1 MKAGKSF
8 SLSASAFRQIIMTDE
23 TMEET
28 YMNTQAPSIFND
40 VIGPVMRGP
49 SSSHVA
55 GGARIGAMLRQA
67 CGNDPKKVILDF
79 DVNGSLAESHDGHGT
94 DMGFSCGILG
104 IPLTDERMDQYET
117 LLRDAGIDLSFRIL
131 DYGAEHPNHYRMYA
145 VTGAGDEISMDAI
158 STGGG
163 MIEVISLNGF
173 SVSMM
178 GDFYEYCIVI
188 SDKTA
193 RSPEML
199 DKMFSAH
206 IPMFEYATVSTKDHM
221 VMIECRCSAKWTP
234 EIHAY
239 IEETLHPAKIYTFEP
254 VLPTH
259 SSRVCNVPFRTA
271 EECEQY
277 NQDKHLEFFELA
289 LLYESVRGNTS
300 EETVWNQM
308 KELLQI
314 MRKAVHDG
322 LQGTEYADR
331 ILHTQSP
338 MIGHAMKSRTLVPGT
353 VMNQIITYITAIM
366 ENKSSMGVIV
376 AAPTVGSCGCLP
388 GTVAGLADAL
398 SLDEDTAVKGLLA
411 GGLIGV
417 FFAEQATFAAEVGGC
432 QVECGAGSGMAA
444 AAVTQ
449 MMGGTAV
456 ECIDAASVALHGL
469 TGLACDP
476 VANRVEVP
484 CLNKNIVG
492 GMNALSST
500 NMILSGFDKV
510 IPLDETI
517 QAMYDIGQKLP
528 LELRCTYGG
537 LGKTKTSGEIRKKLE
552 MVKND

>member
-1 MKAGKSF
+1 
-8 SLSASAFRQIIMTDE
+8 
-23 TMEET
+23 
-28 YMNTQAPSIFND
+28 MNTQAPSIFND

-55 GGARIGAMLRQA
+55 GGARIGALLRQA
-67 CGNDPKKVILDF
+67 CGNDPKTVVLDF
-79 DVNGSLAESHDGHGT
+79 DTNGSLAESHDGHGT

-104 IPLTDERMDQYET
+104 IPLTDDRMDQYEK
-117 LLRDAGIDLSFRIL
+117 LLKEAGIDLSFRIL

-145 VTGAGDEISMDAI
+145 VTGSGEEISMDAI

-163 MIEVISLNGF
+163 MIEAISLNGF
-173 SVSMM
+173 SISMM
-178 GDFYEYCIVI
+178 GDFYEYCIVVP
-188 SDKTA
+188 DNAA
-193 RSPEML
+193 RLDLASLSLEML
-199 DKMFSAH
+199 EEMLSTH
-206 IPMFEYATVSTKDHM
+206 IPMFEYATVSKGDHGS
-221 VMIECRCSAKWTP
+221 MIECRCNGKWTD
-234 EIHAY
+234 EIYTY
-239 IEETLHPAKIYTFEP
+239 IEETFPPSKIFSFEP

-271 EECEQY
+271 EECEHY

-289 LLYESVRGNTS
+289 LLYESMRGNTS
-300 EETVWNQM
+300 REQVWNQM

-314 MRKAVHDG
+314 MRKAVRDG
-322 LQGTEYADR
+322 LHGTEYEDR
-331 ILHTQSP
+331 ILHAQSP
-338 MIGHAMKSRTLVPGT
+338 RMAQALETRTLVPGT

-388 GTVAGLADAL
+388 GTVTGLADAL
-398 SLDEDTAVKGLLA
+398 SLDEDTAIKGLLA

-417 FFAEQATFAAEVGGC
+417 FFAAQATFAAEVGGC

-456 ECIDAASVALHGL
+456 ECIDAASVALQGL

-517 QAMYDIGQKLP
+517 KAMYDIGLKLP

-537 LGKTKTSGEIRKKLE
+537 LGKTKTSVEIRKKLE
-552 MVKND
+552 MVKK

>member
-1 MKAGKSF
+1 
-8 SLSASAFRQIIMTDE
+8 
-23 TMEET
+23 
-28 YMNTQAPSIFND
+28 MNKQAPSIFND

-55 GGARIGAMLRQA
+55 GGARIGALLRQA

-79 DVNGSLAESHDGHGT
+79 DINGSLAESHDGHGT
-94 DMGFSCGILG
+94 DMGFSCGLLG
-104 IPLTDERMDQYET
+104 IPLTDERMDRYET
-117 LLRDAGIDLSFRIL
+117 LIKDAGIDLSFRIL
-131 DYGAEHPNHYRMYA
+131 DYGAMHPNHYRMYA
-145 VTGAGDEISMDAI
+145 VTGCGEELQMDAI

-163 MIEVISLNGF
+163 MVEAISLNGF
-173 SVSMM
+173 SISMM

-188 SDKTA
+188 SDDMTTSGKINLSA
-193 RSPEML
+193 EML
-199 DKMFSAH
+199 NGMLSAR
-206 IPMFEYATVSTKDHM
+206 IPMFEYATISSKDDSS
-221 VMIECRCSAKWTP
+221 MIECKCSAKWTK
-234 EIHAY
+234 EVHAY
-239 IEETLHPAKIYTFEP
+239 IEETLHPSHIYSFEP

-259 SSRVCNVPFRTA
+259 SARVCNVPFRTA
-271 EECEQY
+271 EECEKY
-277 NQDKHLEFFELA
+277 NQGKNLELFELA
-289 LLYESVRGNTS
+289 LLYESMRGNTS
-300 EETVWNQM
+300 KKIVWNQM
-308 KELLQI
+308 KELLHI
-314 MRKAVHDG
+314 MQRAVRDG
-322 LQGTEYADR
+322 LSGTEYKDR
-331 ILHTQSP
+331 ILHVQSP
-338 MIGHAMKSRTLVPGT
+338 MIGQAMQARTLVPGT

-366 ENKSSMGVIV
+366 ESKSSMGVIV

-388 GTVAGLADAL
+388 GTVTGLADAL

-417 FFAEQATFAAEVGGC
+417 FFAAQATFAAEVGGC

-456 ECIDAASVALHGL
+456 ECIDAASVALQGL

-517 QAMYDIGQKLP
+517 KAMYDIGLKLP

-552 MVKND
+552 SGQK